1 MNSRIT
7 ELVGD
12 LAERDRR
19 RENEQR
25 EQARK
30 RMFDT
35 AVSVPTIYELE
46 SELRRLERNFA
57 SIKTDFYLRIA
68 LFKRYLKLSGG
79 EGERAGHCRELREA
93 EDHHAD
99 IRRPD

>member
-46 SELRRLERNFA
+46 SE
-57 SIKTDFYLRIA
+57 
-68 LFKRYLKLSGG
+68 
-79 EGERAGHCRELREA
+79 
-93 EDHHAD
+93 
-99 IRRPD
+99 